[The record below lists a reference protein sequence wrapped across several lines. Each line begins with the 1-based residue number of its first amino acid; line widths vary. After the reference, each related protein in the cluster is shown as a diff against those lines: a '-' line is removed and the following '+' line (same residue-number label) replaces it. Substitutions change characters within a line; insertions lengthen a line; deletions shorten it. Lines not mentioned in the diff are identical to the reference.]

1 MEDISEKGTADRNR
15 VLVKGAFRYQVPITL
30 KGTSCHSV
38 GRFVSLSAFPVS
50 HTLYFLIDECFVNTK
65 PQ

>member
-1 MEDISEKGTADRNR
+1 MEDIPEKGTADRNR
-15 VLVKGAFRYQVPITL
+15 VLVKGAFGYQVPITL

-38 GRFVSLSAFPVS
+38 GRFDSLWVFPVS